1 MQFLFEGGS
10 GQDITFQAEI
20 FYLCLAVSLS
30 SFLCLFSDR
39 PSMLGCSYLI
49 AGPKWSMV
57 FHLVEDILLV
67 LWQYRPVCGF
77 HLRDGDR
84 WQDIAFLAGIF
95 QAYFVSY
102 PGIAQLCPVC
112 LLSPGSILISHSW
125 SMVSHLGE
133 DTKDVIASKIF

>member
-1 MQFLFEGGS
+1 MQFLFERGG

-57 FHLVEDILLV
+57 FKDILLV
-67 LWQYRPVCGF
+67 LWQLRPVCSF
-77 HLRDGDR
+77 HLREGDW

-95 QAYFVSY
+95 QAYFVS
-102 PGIAQLCPVC
+102 
-112 LLSPGSILISHSW
+112 
-125 SMVSHLGE
+125 
-133 DTKDVIASKIF
+133 